1 MEQTVFYLRI
11 RAFQWNTDSTGS
23 HESVLQAHGR
33 DIHTVSGGIYI
44 SSGGT
49 VLIIKDRIELN
60 NGGTIV
66 DKVSAEIDG
75 VPAANSE
82 FTGTWTQT
90 GNTYNVHLTKEKD
103 KLEGTTKDVDING
116 SATLSADGKTLTAG
130 QKQEGIEW
138 YYVYTKQ
145 WFLLRLI
152 DTRQGFDSAF
162 FVALQWFIKKF

>member
-1 MEQTVFYLRI
+1 MKKLVLILLALSMVFFLTSCDGSGSGGGRSGGGGDVFVI
-11 RAFQWNTDSTGS
+11 TDVTPHTGID
-23 HESVLQAHGR
+23 

-44 SSGGT
+44 SSGGNEIT
-49 VLIIKDRIELN
+49 IKDRIELSN
-60 NGGTIV
+60 DGTIV
-66 DKVSAEIDG
+66 DKVSAIIDG
-75 VPAANSE
+75 IDVANSE

-130 QKQEGIEW
+130 QKQQSMEW

-145 WFLLRLI
+145 
-152 DTRQGFDSAF
+152 
-162 FVALQWFIKKF
+162 

>member
-1 MEQTVFYLRI
+1 MKTKRLFFILLALCMAFFMTGCDGSGSGGGGGEGSGGDVFVI
-11 RAFQWNTDSTGS
+11 TDVTPHDGID
-23 HESVLQAHGR
+23 

-44 SSGGT
+44 SSGGN

-130 QKQEGIEW
+130 QKREGIEW

-145 WFLLRLI
+145 
-152 DTRQGFDSAF
+152 
-162 FVALQWFIKKF
+162 

>member
-1 MEQTVFYLRI
+1 MKKLILILLAFSMVLFLTGCDGGGGGSSGGGGGGDVFVI
-11 RAFQWNTDSTGS
+11 TDVTPHDGID
-23 HESVLQAHGR
+23 

-44 SSGGT
+44 SSGGN

-145 WFLLRLI
+145 
-152 DTRQGFDSAF
+152 
-162 FVALQWFIKKF
+162 

>member
-1 MEQTVFYLRI
+1 MKKLILILLAFSMVLFLTGCDGGGGGGGGRSGGGGDVFVI
-11 RAFQWNTDSTGS
+11 TDVTPHDGID
-23 HESVLQAHGR
+23 

-44 SSGGT
+44 SSGGN

-145 WFLLRLI
+145 
-152 DTRQGFDSAF
+152 
-162 FVALQWFIKKF
+162 